1 MINIGKR
8 IKNLREASDI
18 PARTLAQ
25 MTNLDPSQISK
36 IESGASKPSLDALY
50 RICKVLNI
58 SLSEFFSEAEVGLP
72 PEQRQLL
79 ESTKSLTKEQI
90 ALLTKFLD
98 SIN

>member
-18 PARTLAQ
+18 SARTLAQ

-36 IESGASKPSLDALY
+36 VERGASKPSLDALE
-50 RICKVLNI
+50 RICQALNI
-58 SLSEFFSEAEVGLP
+58 SLSEFFSEVEVGLP
-72 PEQRQLL
+72 PEQSRLL

-90 ALLTKFLD
+90 ALLTKFLE
-98 SIN
+98 SLN

>member
-8 IKNLREASDI
+8 IKNLRETSDI
-18 PARTLAQ
+18 SARKLAQ

-36 IESGASKPSLDALY
+36 IERGGSKPSLDALE
-50 RICKVLNI
+50 RICKALNI
-58 SLSEFFSEAEVGLP
+58 SLSEFFSEVEVGLP
-72 PEQRQLL
+72 PEQRRLL

-90 ALLTKFLD
+90 ALLTKFLK